1 MENKKEHVKKVT
13 MPHILVLFP
22 IIIIVF
28 SLPAPSPRPR
38 LCPSAPGRPC

>member
-28 SLPAPSPRPR
+28 SL
-38 LCPSAPGRPC
+38 LTYVLPGGSYELDLQYG